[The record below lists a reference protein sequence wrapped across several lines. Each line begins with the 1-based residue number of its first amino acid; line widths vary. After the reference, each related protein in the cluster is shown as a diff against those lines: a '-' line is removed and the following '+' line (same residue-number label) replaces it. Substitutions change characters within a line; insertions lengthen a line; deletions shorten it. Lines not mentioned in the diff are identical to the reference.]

1 MGKITASQFKLTVPD
16 LGAADAVDSGW
27 GDATQDAAA
36 AAGEATQITP
46 AVEQRVCPDCGVTF
60 SSPDATFCPFDG
72 ARLLVASA
80 PDHSDPL
87 LGAVLADRYQVLT
100 RLGEG
105 GMGAVYRVTH
115 TTLGK
120 QFAVKVLRGE
130 LARDAE
136 LSQRFIREA
145 RAMAQINNPN
155 VIQVTDFGELDD
167 GRPFFVMELLSGRSL
182 SSLLREQGV
191 APSVALIVARHVAE
205 ALAAAHNSGIIHRD
219 LKPDNVYVDP
229 ESWQVKVLDFGL
241 AYVVGSSR
249 LTQRGVV
256 FGTPQ
261 YMSPEQA
268 SGGAVDHR
276 SDIYALGIVLYE
288 MLAGRVPFE
297 ADSYMGVLTKQMYT
311 PPAPLP
317 PVVLDREP
325 LAPGVERPELAREI
339 DALVQRC
346 LAKNPEQRFASMP
359 ALMSALD
366 QVMWHLPNG
375 AAAAA
380 PGLPSNR
387 PGEAAAGLRSA
398 VWRAAVRRPGVLLWG
413 LGGLSFLIGM
423 GLWGWHS
430 SAGTPHLPADTP
442 RAVAPAAVPPATVPP
457 TVLRRPVVR
466 PVEQASAAS
475 GSSSVPAVA
484 SSQASPPQNSPR
496 KPRSKSAR
504 AAPAPQGKPATSAAA
519 PSPANPLSNADL
531 IDPWS
536 QQ

>member
-16 LGAADAVDSGW
+16 VGAAEAVDSGW
-27 GDATQDAAA
+27 GEPAQRT
-36 AAGEATQITP
+36 AGADQTP
-46 AVEQRVCPDCGVTF
+46 HTPVVDQLVCPECGVLF

-72 ARLLVASA
+72 ARLLRAA
-80 PDHSDPL
+80 TPGQADPL
-87 LGAVLADRYQVLT
+87 LGAVLADRYQVLAL
-100 RLGEG
+100 LGEG

-120 QFAVKVLRGE
+120 QFAVKVLRSE

-182 SSLLREQGV
+182 ASLLREQAV
-191 APSVALIVARHVAE
+191 AAWSALIIARHVAE
-205 ALAAAHNSGIIHRD
+205 ALASAHDCGIIHRD
-219 LKPDNVYVDP
+219 LKPDNVYVAP

-241 AYVVGSSR
+241 AYIVGSSR
-249 LTQRGVV
+249 LTRSGVV

-276 SDIYALGIVLYE
+276 ADIYALGIVLYE

-311 PPAPLP
+311 PAAPLP
-317 PVVLDREP
+317 PVVFDPVATAGEQPDLGR
-325 LAPGVERPELAREI
+325 AI

-346 LAKNPEQRFASMP
+346 LAKKPEQRFASMP
-359 ALMSALD
+359 ELMSALD
-366 QVMWHLPNG
+366 DVMRRVPHG
-375 AAAAA
+375 AAAVAA
-380 PGLPSNR
+380 RATGGTHGQPT
-387 PGEAAAGLRSA
+387 GEAVPQPRRR
-398 VWRAAVRRPGVLLWG
+398 VWLWG
-413 LGGLSFLIGM
+413 LAGLSFLIGM
-423 GLWGWHS
+423 GLWGWYS
-430 SAGTPHLPADTP
+430 SASGPLLP
-442 RAVAPAAVPPATVPP
+442 RAERAAAPAAAAPARVPP
-457 TVLRRPVVR
+457 TTGPSTAARRPVVR
-466 PVEQASAAS
+466 PLEQASSAPSARPAPP
-475 GSSSVPAVA
+475 SVPSPAA
-484 SSQASPPQNSPR
+484 APHNSSG
-496 KPRSKSAR
+496 KPRTKSVSR
-504 AAPAPQGKPATSAAA
+504 AATPMGKPAPSAAA
-519 PSPANPLSNADL
+519 PRPANPLSNADL